1 MVIIVKKH
9 FIFSFQFKVTLAL
22 LILINLPFLLVAKL
36 GMDLVENT
44 LIQEKESKLTSM
56 ARVLD
61 GLLGPE
67 GFTGILRA
75 HNAENAPREE
85 KLRVLN
91 NVLHGY
97 ANKIVGSA
105 AGTGAG
111 YYSKELDAIITYA
124 PSALY
129 KHTVGTSILP
139 DHPGRDVM
147 EKNILTVARGKMVRG
162 NIMNAMQPLE
172 RNGIVIGYAWANEL
186 ETDVS
191 NQLAILTY
199 ETELILLLCFI
210 CTVIF
215 LLILSR
221 RTINDI
227 DAVISGVRAIEQD
240 LSYHIPPLKGEFGDV
255 VTSIN
260 QMATSLNVARQ
271 ETERAIAVLQGVMN
285 NIEAAIIV
293 CDPRTLRIVYANAFV
308 HKLWNLQ
315 NVENQVCY
323 STLYGLK
330 EPCKNCPQAEL
341 FNKNGEPNFSLS
353 YSEQY
358 NEYLGRDLLLADRL
372 ISWHDGRIVH
382 LRVATDITDRKALIA
397 AETANKAQREFL
409 ARMSHEIR
417 TPMNGV
423 LGMTRLALQENPE
436 DRQRE
441 FLEKIQSSA
450 SLLLG
455 IINDILDFSR
465 IEAGAMTI
473 EKKPFNLHE
482 TINKIYELILPRT
495 QENNSVLTLEI
506 DNSVPTM
513 ASGDSLRLS
522 QVLLNLLGN
531 AAKFTKD
538 GEITLRVSAQNIE
551 KNSLTLHCSV
561 QDTGIG
567 LSKEQ
572 QSALFTPFS
581 QADTSTSR
589 RFGGTGLGLSICKA
603 LVELMQGEISV
614 YSVEGQGSTFSF
626 FVQLKQLT
634 DELENKEKT
643 IAPWQNARYDGLVFL
658 LVEDNLVNQ
667 EIALAILHEFGITAD
682 VANDGQEALDK
693 FLQKDYA
700 LILMDMRMPVM
711 DGLQATQAI
720 RASDK
725 HDAKTIPIIAMTANA
740 MEEDRKQSLDA
751 GMNDHIA
758 KPIDIDL
765 LKQMFYTYLAKL
777 SVKN

>member
-1 MVIIVKKH
+1 MKKH
-9 FIFSFQFKVTLAL
+9 FIFSFQFKITIVL

-61 GLLGPE
+61 SLLGPE
-67 GFTGILRA
+67 GFAGILRA
-75 HNAENAPREE
+75 HNAEDAPHAE
-85 KLRVLN
+85 KIRVLN
-91 NVLHGY
+91 AALHKY
-97 ANKIVGSA
+97 ADNIVGSA
-105 AGTGAG
+105 EGTGAG
-111 YYSKELDAIITYA
+111 YYSKELDAIIVYA
-124 PSALY
+124 PSADY
-129 KHTVGTSILP
+129 KHTVGTSLRR
-139 DHPGRDVM
+139 DHPGREVM
-147 EKNILTVARGKMVRG
+147 ENNELVVARGEMVRG
-162 NIMNAMQPLE
+162 NIMNAMQPLI
-172 RNGIVIGYAWANEL
+172 RNDIIIGYSWANEL

-191 NQLAILTY
+191 KQLDVLTF

-210 CTVIF
+210 STVIF

-227 DAVISGVRAIEQD
+227 DTVVSGVHAIEQD
-240 LSYHIPPLKGEFGDV
+240 LSHSIPPLKGEFGDV
-255 VTSIN
+255 VASIN
-260 QMATSLNVARQ
+260 EMAGGLNRARQ

-285 NIEAAIIV
+285 NMEAAIIV
-293 CDPRTLRIVYANAFV
+293 CDPHTLRIVYANAYV
-308 HKLWNLQ
+308 YKLWNIE
-315 NVENQVCY
+315 NAENQVCY

-330 EPCKNCPQAEL
+330 EPCENCPQAEL
-341 FNKNGEPNFSLS
+341 FNKNGTPNFSLS
-353 YSEQY
+353 YSEQHD
-358 NEYLGRDLLLADRL
+358 EYLKRDLLLADRL

-382 LRVATDITDRKALIA
+382 LRVATDITDRNALIA
-397 AETANKAQREFL
+397 AETANQAQREFL

-436 DRQRE
+436 DKQRGY
-441 FLEKIQSSA
+441 LEKIQSSA

-473 EKKPFNLHE
+473 EEKPFNLHE
-482 TINKIYELILPRT
+482 TIEKIHELILPRA
-495 QENNSVLTLEI
+495 QESNSVLTL
-506 DNSVPTM
+506 DVDKSVPSM
-513 ASGDSLRLS
+513 VSGDSLRLS

-531 AAKFTKD
+531 AAKFTKQ
-538 GEITLRVSAQNIE
+538 GSIVLRASAE
-551 KNSLTLHCSV
+551 THGDDSLILHCSV
-561 QDTGIG
+561 QDSGIG

-572 QSALFTPFS
+572 QAGLFKPFA

-626 FVQLKQLT
+626 HVKLSVYNK
-634 DELENKEKT
+634 DLEIQEQAE
-643 IAPWQNARYDGLVFL
+643 APWQNMRYDGLTFL

-667 EIALAILHEFGITAD
+667 EIALAILQEFGIKAD
-682 VANDGQEALDK
+682 VANDGKEALDK
-693 FLQKDYA
+693 FLKKDYA

-711 DGLQATQAI
+711 DGIEATKAI
-720 RASDK
+720 RASAK
-725 HDAKTIPIIAMTANA
+725 LDATTVPIVAMTANA
-740 MEEDRKQSLDA
+740 MEEDRKQSMAA
-751 GMNDHIA
+751 GMNDHVA
-758 KPIDIDL
+758 KPIDIEL
-765 LKQMFYTYLAKL
+765 LKQIFYKFLAD
-777 SVKN
+777 SAVKE